1 MIYIDYLQISCL
13 LDLGD
18 SHYSCRIFDIAIAIL
33 YLMLDNCKNNQI
45 DDDCWNI
52 GRYIIDGYRYKRTIT
67 NQYQHIFLC
76 MCTRLCY
83 SLIYGLRT
91 MRINIRGDSE
101 YVMKTQSNGWK
112 MLNVSDT
119 GRLSDD
125 YLLQMLIDYHTDS
138 VCARWSIDQK

>member
-1 MIYIDYLQISCL
+1 
-13 LDLGD
+13 
-18 SHYSCRIFDIAIAIL
+18 
-33 YLMLDNCKNNQI
+33 
-45 DDDCWNI
+45 
-52 GRYIIDGYRYKRTIT
+52 
-67 NQYQHIFLC
+67 
-76 MCTRLCY
+76 
-83 SLIYGLRT
+83 